1 MMNVCLS
8 VYVSLKLQRNSDN
21 NLKVTWQCKDEANV
35 YNILVQ
41 WLVSGATQCRKDH
54 QEELGYWYP
63 HQVELAVSIIQPEKK
78 SVAYNLSV
86 IGINQQQQK
95 WEKFGVNSVNLPRMW
110 KGLELNQSTS
120 QKCGKVW
127 SSWRSSESGA
137 HDLLL
142 RVEHHPGLCRVP
154 ASLPVCPFPAKKG
167 FRFKELEVFTFCFG
181 ETKKKTDLKTRQ
193 LEASHDGSFWA
204 SMINLVRRG
213 G

>member
-1 MMNVCLS
+1 MMNVCVS
-8 VYVSLKLQRNSDN
+8 VYVSLKLQRNLDN

-63 HQVELAVSIIQPEKK
+63 HQVELAVSIMQPEKKHKHK

-110 KGLELNQSTS
+110 KEE
-120 QKCGKVW
+120 CGKVW
-127 SSWRSSESGA
+127 SSTNQ
-137 HDLLL
+137 
-142 RVEHHPGLCRVP
+142 
-154 ASLPVCPFPAKKG
+154 PAKNVEKFG
-167 FRFKELEVFTFCFG
+167 ALEEVWSEEHMTYCWGSNTTQGCVECQFPYRYAHSLQ
-181 ETKKKTDLKTRQ
+181 KMDLDSR
-193 LEASHDGSFWA
+193 S
-204 SMINLVRRG
+204 
-213 G
+213 